1 MGSITLKSGREKS
14 LLRRHPWI
22 FSGAVRK
29 TDPSV
34 KNGETIDIFSE
45 SGNRLA
51 TGAYSKHSQIIARI
65 WSFDAKEKVDSR
77 FFKRRIERALE
88 ARSLLGVQDTCSA
101 YRIVNAESDGLPGI
115 IVDRYGDFLV
125 CQFLSTGAEFW
136 KQEIIRHLS
145 ELIPVAGIYE
155 RSDGSG
161 RIREGMKPSNGVLFG
176 QAPPELVEIHEGPLR
191 FLVDICN
198 GHKTGFYLDQ
208 RENRAAV
215 SAYSKGA
222 EVLNCFAYTGGFGL
236 YAHKGGA
243 QNVTNIEIS
252 KSALSILRQNME
264 INGMDPSKMENTSG
278 DVFELLRKYR
288 DAARQF
294 DMVILDPPKFAQ
306 SVRQVKK
313 AARGYKDINLLAAKL
328 IKSGGV
334 LFTFSCSGHIAAPLF
349 QKIVADAALDA
360 DRQLQ
365 IIEHLSQAPDHPV
378 ALNFPEGHYLKGLI
392 CRVW

>member
-29 TDPSV
+29 TDSSV

-77 FFKRRIERALE
+77 FFKRRIERALG

-161 RIREGMKPSNGVLFG
+161 RIQEGMKPSNGVLFG

-243 QNVTNIEIS
+243 QNVTNIETS

-288 DAARQF
+288 DADRQF

>member
-1 MGSITLKSGREKS
+1 MGSITLKSGRENS

-65 WSFDAKEKVDSR
+65 WSFDPEEKVDAR
-77 FFKRRIERALE
+77 FFKRRLERALG

-101 YRIVNAESDGLPGI
+101 YRVVNAESDGLPGI

-176 QAPPELVEIHEGPLR
+176 QAPPELVEIHEGLLR

-243 QNVTNIEIS
+243 QNVTNIEMS

-264 INGMDPSKMENTSG
+264 INGMDPSKTENTSG

-288 DAARQF
+288 DSARQF
-294 DMVILDPPKFAQ
+294 DMVILDPPKFVQ

-334 LFTFSCSGHIAAPLF
+334 LFTFSCSGHISAPLF

-365 IIEHLSQAPDHPV
+365 IIQHLSQAPDHPV